1 MNRVSRCD
9 WLPERARWSIL
20 PARDKGFVPEEK
32 LKLFWSFIPY
42 NNLFYWLGLLGQDR
56 YWPGFFCVFI
66 NTQEKNK
73 KNKKQLAHIQPVKL
87 GQAKPVKPFLL
98 QAERLHK
105 RANKRSSEEARQAWA
120 KIGACEEGVNKKRR
134 EWGGERGKRTIKGKK
149 KAPPLPTIPYFCPL
163 QQFCFL
169 SVVFEN
175 ACYAAYHI
183 FIRSMNA
190 RI

>member
-73 KNKKQLAHIQPVKL
+73 KTKNNWPISSPSSL
-87 GQAKPVKPFLL
+87 VKPSPSSLSFYRRRDCISE
-98 QAERLHK
+98 QTSGRAKK
-105 RANKRSSEEARQAWA
+105 RA
-120 KIGACEEGVNKKRR
+120 RR
-134 EWGGERGKRTIKGKK
+134 EQKLVHVRKG
-149 KAPPLPTIPYFCPL
+149 
-163 QQFCFL
+163 
-169 SVVFEN
+169 
-175 ACYAAYHI
+175 
-183 FIRSMNA
+183 
-190 RI
+190 